1 MRLNKILI
9 IFLVIGIISSSFIV
23 YKRNSLESYYKNYE
37 VDFYYDELEKIAE
50 QEEKSIDEILLDF
63 KETGIQNMLI
73 REDTIQSMK
82 RSSKYDVET
91 KLDGYDMIVTSSDEK
106 LIEKIYQSYLFVKK
120 EDRNVV
126 KEDKNTV
133 RIEGKSYEQIT
144 APVLTLGNYGQR
156 NITTQVW
163 EGSVLETVGLGYD
176 DEAIEK
182 AKKYGYGVVLAPV
195 FNPDFQD
202 ANKSIDNFFAILD
215 KNQIEQTHI
224 FFSGNFVLGYDP
236 IFMKNAND
244 DEKKPIEKLAS
255 GLEDRNIALGF
266 IESSSQ
272 GGYLETEGL
281 KQLAKL
287 MEYEATGTYLTWDF
301 VQTKYDF
308 GIPAHH
314 NGEEITNIFFRG
326 ITTRNIRL
334 ITLKPFILDNR
345 YIADSNAYKNVL
357 DNLSSRLAVH
367 NIKQG
372 KLQTLEYFETNKL
385 FKIMS
390 AIGILAAAFIILDN
404 LIKINRPLVYMLFS
418 IFSFKIVIVYTL
430 LESLQNIS
438 DKLYALLGAIVG
450 PILAT
455 FILISF
461 IKDKYR
467 LKNKDKYVKSYMN
480 SVFRMICLIGICFI
494 SVIFEVTMLAGN
506 KYFLGLDSFSGVKV
520 SQMIPILMVAVVYIS
535 YYGYKRGYKSNELG
549 IKTDDVQR
557 FLRDDIKIWQVLLI
571 GITGIVLII
580 FMIRSGNTSGTPSVF
595 EALLRNIL
603 EGIFPARPRTKAIFI
618 GIPAL
623 ILLLYNAHRNQYEK
637 FIFPLSFVGSISFVN
652 VVNTFSHMKAPIY
665 LSMYRT
671 GAEIIVGSFVA
682 LVIIFLQE
690 IVDKK
695 LIKYK
700 KV

>member
-390 AIGILAAAFIILDN
+390 AMGILAAAFIILDN
-404 LIKINRPLVYMLFS
+404 LIKINRRLVYMLFS
-418 IFSFKIVIVYTL
+418 IFSFKIVIVYTFL
-430 LESLQNIS
+430 DSLQNIS

-580 FMIRSGNTSGTPSVF
+580 FMVRSGNTSGTPSVF

>member
-390 AIGILAAAFIILDN
+390 AMGILAAAFIILDN
-404 LIKINRPLVYMLFS
+404 LIKINRRLVYMLFS
-418 IFSFKIVIVYTL
+418 IFSFKIVIVYTFL
-430 LESLQNIS
+430 DSLQNIS

-520 SQMIPILMVAVVYIS
+520 SQMIPILMVAVVYVS

-580 FMIRSGNTSGTPSVF
+580 FMVRSGNTSGTPSVF